1 MDYYLK
7 KLDTLTLIINT
18 KYISKE
24 VIYGKTS

>member
-24 VIYGKTS
+24 VIYGKTP